1 MGSDMTVGDYKDQD
15 DFILVRRF
23 MSTELGIQSKNEML
37 LYALIYSYSDGGSA
51 FYGSTEYLA
60 KRLGS
65 SKSRIIKVLNE
76 MVSKG
81 LIIKKTSGRFNF
93 YVTNFNYVCSTEEP
107 EKETVSFQSPQRC
120 QIDTE
125 TSVSPTPNN
134 IYNNIKD
141 TISVKRFVKPKAEEI
156 EAYCKERNNSVDA
169 QQFFDYYESKGWKV
183 GKSPMKDWK
192 SAVRTWE
199 RNNFNNNK
207 TVTEEPPKPQFNFV
221 KAEGYEGAPTV
232 CPECN
237 SHLLRNGG
245 MVICN
250 DCHLWYEKEDG
261 EWKMYKRGS

>member
-1 MGSDMTVGDYKDQD
+1 MTVGDYKDQD

-37 LYALIYSYSDGGSA
+37 LYALIYSYSDGGSS

-81 LIIKKTSGRFNF
+81 LIAKKTSGRFNF
-93 YVTNFNYVCSTEEP
+93 YVTNFNYVCNTEDPPMSVQRP
-107 EKETVSFQSPQRC
+107 EGCQTDTKVSV
-120 QIDTE
+120 I
-125 TSVSPTPNN
+125 PTPNN
-134 IYNNIKD
+134 INNNIKNN
-141 TISVKRFVKPKAEEI
+141 ISVTRFVKPKVEEI
-156 EAYCKERNNSVDA
+156 EAYCKERKNNVDA

-199 RNNFNNNK
+199 RNNFDNRK
-207 TVTEEPPKPQFNFV
+207 VGEPPKPQFNV
-221 KAEGYEGAPTV
+221 ENAEVYKGAPMV
-232 CPECN
+232 CPECGSRLVN
-237 SHLLRNGG
+237 SSG

-250 DCHLWYEKEDG
+250 DCHLWYEKENG
-261 EWKMYKRGS
+261 EWKLYKRGS

>member
-1 MGSDMTVGDYKDQD
+1 MTVGDYKDQD

-93 YVTNFNYVCSTEEP
+93 YVTNFNYVCNTDEP
-107 EKETVSFQSPQRC
+107 PVSVEHPERC
-120 QIDTE
+120 QIDTVS
-125 TSVSPTPNN
+125 SVTPTPNN
-134 IYNNIKD
+134 INNNINNN
-141 TISVKRFVKPKAEEI
+141 ISAKRFVKPTVEEVQ
-156 EAYCKERNNSVDA
+156 AYCKERNNNVDA
-169 QQFFDYYESKGWKV
+169 DKFITHYQSNGWKV
-183 GKSPMKDWK
+183 GKTPMKDWK
-192 SAVRTWE
+192 AAVRTWE
-199 RNNFNNNK
+199 KNDYGYHNK
-207 TVTEEPPKPQFNFV
+207 PVTEEPPKPQFNVV

-232 CPECN
+232 CPEGN
-237 SHLLRNGG
+237 SRLIKNGG
-245 MVICN
+245 MTICN
-250 DCHLWYEKEDG
+250 NCHLWYEKENG
-261 EWKMYKRGS
+261 EWKMFKRGS

>member
-1 MGSDMTVGDYKDQD
+1 MTVGDYKDQD

-81 LIIKKTSGRFNF
+81 LIIKKTSGKFNF
-93 YVTNFNYVCSTEEP
+93 YVTNYNYVCNTDEQKVSVQNTE
-107 EKETVSFQSPQRC
+107 RC
-120 QIDTE
+120 HIDTE
-125 TSVSPTPNN
+125 TDVRPTPNN
-134 IYNNIKD
+134 INNNIKNN
-141 TISVKRFVKPKAEEI
+141 ISVTRFVKPNVEEI
-156 EAYCKERNNSVDA
+156 ESYCKERNNSVDA

-183 GKSPMKDWK
+183 GKAPMKDWK

-199 RNNFNNNK
+199 RNDFNFHNK
-207 TVTEEPPKPQFNFV
+207 VVQEEPPKPQFNVV
-221 KAEGYEGAPTV
+221 KIEGYDGAPMT
-232 CPECN
+232 CSECG
-237 SHLLRNGG
+237 SRLIQNGG

-250 DCHLWYEKEDG
+250 NCNLWYEKENG

>member
-1 MGSDMTVGDYKDQD
+1 MTVGDYKDQD

-93 YVTNFNYVCSTEEP
+93 YVTNYNYVCNTDEQKVSVQNTE
-107 EKETVSFQSPQRC
+107 RC
-120 QIDTE
+120 HIDTE
-125 TSVSPTPNN
+125 SSVVPTPNN
-134 IYNNIKD
+134 INNNIND
-141 TISVKRFVKPKAEEI
+141 TISVKRFVKPNVEEI
-156 EAYCKERNNSVDA
+156 ESYCKERNNSVDA

-192 SAVRTWE
+192 ASVRTWE
-199 RNNFNNNK
+199 KNDYGYHNK
-207 TVTEEPPKPQFNFV
+207 TVSEEPTKPQFNVV
-221 KAEGYEGAPTV
+221 KAEGHEGAPTV
-232 CPECN
+232 CPECG
-237 SHLLRNGG
+237 SLLIQNGG
-245 MVICN
+245 MDICSY
-250 DCHLWYEKEDG
+250 CQLWYEKENG
-261 EWKMYKRGS
+261 KWKLYKRGS

>member
-1 MGSDMTVGDYKDQD
+1 MTVGDYKDQD

-76 MVSKG
+76 MVSKR

-93 YVTNFNYVCSTEEP
+93 YVTNFNYVCNTEEP
-107 EKETVSFQSPQRC
+107 PVSVQHPERC

-125 TSVSPTPNN
+125 SSVTPTPNN
-134 IYNNIKD
+134 INNNINNN
-141 TISVKRFVKPKAEEI
+141 ISTKRFVKPTVEEVR
-156 EAYCKERNNSVDA
+156 AYCKERNNNVDA
-169 QQFFDYYESKGWKV
+169 DKFISHYDSNGWKV
-183 GKSPMKDWK
+183 GRTPMKDWK
-192 SAVRTWE
+192 ATVRTWE
-199 RNNFNNNK
+199 KNDYGYHNK
-207 TVTEEPPKPQFNFV
+207 PFTEEPPKPQFNVV
-221 KAEGYEGAPTV
+221 KAEGYDGAPTV

-237 SHLLRNGG
+237 SRLIQNGG
-245 MVICN
+245 MTICN
-250 DCHLWYEKEDG
+250 NCHLWYEKENG
-261 EWKMYKRGS
+261 EWKLFKRGS

>member
-1 MGSDMTVGDYKDQD
+1 MTVGDYKEQD

-76 MVSKG
+76 MVAKG

-93 YVTNFNYVCSTEEP
+93 YVTNYNYVCNTEEP
-107 EKETVSFQSPQRC
+107 TVSVQHPTRC

-125 TSVSPTPNN
+125 SSVVPTPNN
-134 IYNNIKD
+134 INNNIND
-141 TISVKRFVKPKAEEI
+141 TISVKRFVKPNVEEI
-156 EAYCKERNNSVDA
+156 ESYCKERNNSVDA

-192 SAVRTWE
+192 ASVRTWE
-199 RNNFNNNK
+199 KNDYGYHNK
-207 TVTEEPPKPQFNFV
+207 TVSEEPTKTQLNFI

-232 CPECN
+232 CPECG
-237 SHLLRNGG
+237 SRLIQNGG
-245 MVICN
+245 MAICN
-250 DCHLWYEKEDG
+250 YCQLWYDKENG
-261 EWKMYKRGS
+261 KWKLYKRGS

>member
-1 MGSDMTVGDYKDQD
+1 MTVGDYKDQD

-76 MVSKG
+76 MVAKG

-93 YVTNFNYVCSTEEP
+93 YVTNYNYVCNTEEP
-107 EKETVSFQSPQRC
+107 TVSVQHPTRC

-125 TSVSPTPNN
+125 SSVVPTPNN
-134 IYNNIKD
+134 INNNIND
-141 TISVKRFVKPKAEEI
+141 TISVKRFVKPNVEEI
-156 EAYCKERNNSVDA
+156 ESYCKERNNSVDA

-192 SAVRTWE
+192 ASVRTWE
-199 RNNFNNNK
+199 KNDYGYHNK
-207 TVTEEPPKPQFNFV
+207 TVSEEPTKTQLNFI

-232 CPECN
+232 CPECG
-237 SHLLRNGG
+237 SRLIQNGG
-245 MVICN
+245 MAICN
-250 DCHLWYEKEDG
+250 YCQLWYDKENG
-261 EWKMYKRGS
+261 KWKLYKRGS